1 MKNNFGDN
9 EEIQFFWHVCGKR
22 EHGATWRKTFKVVIV
37 VNMLTFSKKKCNFF
51 AIVTL
56 ASNLAGN
63 FYI

>member
-37 VNMLTFSKKKCNFF
+37 VNMLTFSKKSVIF
-51 AIVTL
+51 
-56 ASNLAGN
+56 SR
-63 FYI
+63 